1 MAPVHAAASEG
12 KVESLKHLHEL
23 GVDLL
28 ATDPNGWSAAHEA
41 SMDHG
46 GASTMRVLHEL
57 GAAQTLLTTA
67 QAKLEDAGCG
77 CNVPVDEDDLT
88 PAHVAAWHGSL
99 QCMKVLHELF
109 PNTPTVLSSRKNL
122 QLIHCAC
129 MGGDAEIV
137 EWLHE
142 IGVPVNVC
150 TLDGKTSVM
159 LAQKYVQHCRRKL
172 NVERAHITQN
182 TVQYGEALVQQLM
195 EWANQSSERAAE
207 LLLAEIE
214 AESLAVSKQKRK
226 AKKGKGRAMATKE
239 PGGVSLVTNSAMMA
253 GKASQSRTGVSGASG
268 DEAGAPSGACSSTQ
282 GAPRTMLHLAA
293 DMHQSHDTKQMVK
306 ESFAMAICEEAQVDT
321 SSVSTELDTNTSA
334 REALQATA
342 ATGDVEALCSAI
354 EEHLGVAD
362 SADLAEARAARNTL
376 RKRKKREEKAQAKAA
391 QARQALASADDIS
404 SLESAL
410 RITAGL
416 YPPMSSQ
423 LLTTSWMR

>member
-1 MAPVHAAASEG
+1 M
-12 KVESLKHLHEL
+12 
-23 GVDLL
+23 
-28 ATDPNGWSAAHEA
+28 
-41 SMDHG
+41 
-46 GASTMRVLHEL
+46 
-57 GAAQTLLTTA
+57 
-67 QAKLEDAGCG
+67 
-77 CNVPVDEDDLT
+77 
-88 PAHVAAWHGSL
+88 
-99 QCMKVLHELF
+99 
-109 PNTPTVLSSRKNL
+109 
-122 QLIHCAC
+122 
-129 MGGDAEIV
+129 
-137 EWLHE
+137 
-142 IGVPVNVC
+142 
-150 TLDGKTSVM
+150 
-159 LAQKYVQHCRRKL
+159 QHCRRKL

-182 TVQYGEALVQQLM
+182 TVQYGEALVQQLMEQGEVLVQQLM

-214 AESLAVSKQKRK
+214 AESLAVSKQKWK

-362 SADLAEARAARNTL
+362 STNLAEARAARSTL

-416 YPPMSSQ
+416 PADELAAAHYKLDALKRAEARAIAKARMIEEVDAHIEKLQVVASYEGGKVSAEDGQWVVCLDAGQTHAFVPCGHICCCGECCDRIMNSASKVC
-423 LLTTSWMR
+423 LLCRQPCIWGGRMYKG